1 MPSVEIV
8 ERGNSKNLVC
18 KASGWP
24 APSLSWSKN
33 GKKIHNGS
41 YSNSYKI
48 EQRDVNTLDLGI
60 LRASNHHH
68 GTYTC
73 RAHNLFGTS
82 TQDIN
87 IMIKRKLRFAANYFV
102 RNVKRASYFKKRRE

>member
-8 ERGNSKNLVC
+8 DKGLNTEVVC

-24 APSLSWSKN
+24 APSLSWWKN
-33 GKKIHNGS
+33 GTKINNGS

-60 LRASNHHH
+60 SRASNHHH

-73 RAHNLFGTS
+73 RAHNLFATS
-82 TQDIN
+82 THEIN
-87 IMIKRKLRFAANYFV
+87 IMIKRKLRFAVNYFV
-102 RNVKRASYFKKRRE
+102 RNVKPTSFLKKRRE